1 MLSSPRVIKFD
12 LEKGLME
19 ADFTYLVAGI
29 PGPGRL
35 PLLRQGLYLPA
46 HSLAQSS
53 NHPAG
58 YSAHISAKSL
68 SQG

>member
-1 MLSSPRVIKFD
+1 MIKSD
-12 LEKGLME
+12 LEKGLIE
-19 ADFTYLVAGI
+19 VDFTHLVAG
-29 PGPGRL
+29 RL
-35 PLLRQGLYLPA
+35 ALLSQGLYLPV

>member
-1 MLSSPRVIKFD
+1 MIKFD
-12 LEKGLME
+12 LEKGLIE
-19 ADFTYLVAGI
+19 ADFTHLVAGS

-35 PLLRQGLYLPA
+35 PLLKQGLYLPV

-58 YSAHISAKSL
+58 YSAHISVKSL
-68 SQG
+68 SQR